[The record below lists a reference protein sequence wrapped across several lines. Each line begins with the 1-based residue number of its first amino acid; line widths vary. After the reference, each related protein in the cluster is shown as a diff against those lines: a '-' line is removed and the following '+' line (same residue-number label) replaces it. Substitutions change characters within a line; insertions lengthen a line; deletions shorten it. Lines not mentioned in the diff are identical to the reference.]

1 VGGGLPSL
9 GPRGEGWFIGQLA
22 FLAAIVLAPGEAW
35 PEPVSTTARWTGIVL
50 LLAGLG
56 LAGRGVLDLGAN
68 LTPFPRPRPTGALVE
83 RGIYGILRHP
93 IYAGL
98 MLLAAGWSL
107 MRPSG
112 VGVLLSLA
120 LVAFL
125 DLKARRE
132 EQFLAAT
139 FPGYAAYRRRTS
151 RFSSEGFCVR
161 WTSRTRRSVPRSTPW
176 PSRKRRTRSSRCCT

>member
-1 VGGGLPSL
+1 MGGGLPSL

-22 FLAAIVLAPGEAW
+22 FLAAIVLAPGVAW

-68 LTPFPRPRPTGALVE
+68 LTPFPRPRPTGALVD

-151 RFSSEGFCVR
+151 RFI
-161 WTSRTRRSVPRSTPW
+161 PRVY
-176 PSRKRRTRSSRCCT
+176 